1 MCRKS
6 TVKKGVTNMDRK
18 VKISSETAAALI
30 MACLAIYEAL
40 DIGALT
46 QEIADELQYIR
57 PELEEF
63 TNMVK

>member
-1 MCRKS
+1 
-6 TVKKGVTNMDRK
+6 MDRK
-18 VKISSETAAALI
+18 IKISSETAAALI